1 MLAALG
7 PKMLE
12 LAGRKADGAHP
23 LSVTPEHT
31 ARAREIMGPDKR
43 LYVEQK
49 VALTTDAL
57 TARGL
62 AREALEYYLTLPNY
76 VNNWLSLGFTAD
88 EIATAAD
95 RFLDGIVV
103 WGDENAI
110 RQRIEA
116 HYRAGADH
124 VCINIL
130 GDLPTTL
137 KALAPG

>member
-1 MLAALG
+1 
-7 PKMLE
+7 
-12 LAGRKADGAHP
+12 
-23 LSVTPEHT
+23 
-31 ARAREIMGPDKR
+31 MGPDKR